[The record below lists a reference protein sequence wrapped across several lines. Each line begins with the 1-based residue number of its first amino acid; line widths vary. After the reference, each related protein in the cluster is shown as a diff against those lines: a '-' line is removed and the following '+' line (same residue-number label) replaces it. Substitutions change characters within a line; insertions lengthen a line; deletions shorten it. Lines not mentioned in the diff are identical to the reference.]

1 MKKLTL
7 VGLLA
12 AALLNAQ
19 APTTRNVVLA
29 WTASTSSGVTGYN
42 VFRSASTTGP
52 FTVPLNTTP
61 VTATNYVDTGAVI
74 GNTYTYAVTAVATA
88 CSPSGPV
95 GVACGSSAPATVT
108 TTIPPQPAITVTVV
122 VSVP

>member
-1 MKKLTL
+1 MREPGAADPRRPFVAARGNSGEGARAINQKGACMKKLTL

-74 GNTYTYAVTAVATA
+74 GNTYR
-88 CSPSGPV
+88 SEE
-95 GVACGSSAPATVT
+95 
-108 TTIPPQPAITVTVV
+108 
-122 VSVP
+122 